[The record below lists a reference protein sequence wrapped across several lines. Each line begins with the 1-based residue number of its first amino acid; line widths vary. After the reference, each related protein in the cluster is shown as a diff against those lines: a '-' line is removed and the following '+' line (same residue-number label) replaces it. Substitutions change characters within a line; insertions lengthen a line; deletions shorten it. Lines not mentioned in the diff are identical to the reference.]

1 MYNCL
6 EATSPIMYIAVDNFL
21 QQAYYKYRHTHM
33 SILESEGLGSG
44 VKELVSR
51 DDSVTEQVSLRV
63 QYINDS
69 RGVVLGGHGEHVE
82 LVEFGDS
89 LEELA
94 DVGAKSAVVDDGL
107 TSQTKSVHVL

>member
-1 MYNCL
+1 
-6 EATSPIMYIAVDNFL
+6 
-21 QQAYYKYRHTHM
+21 M

-63 QYINDS
+63 QYVNDS
-69 RGVVLGGHGEHVE
+69 RGVVLGCHGEHVE

-89 LEELA
+89 LQELA

-107 TSQTKSVHVL
+107 ASQTKSIHVL